1 MEKIEKRG
9 VNLEINGWQFPAHR
23 KTTRSAQQV
32 KVVVVK
38 SSNKENK

>member
-1 MEKIEKRG
+1 MEIIEKRG
-9 VNLEINGWQFPAHR
+9 VNLEINGWQSPAHR
-23 KTTRSAQQV
+23 KTLQTQQV